1 MSVSLLIRAADRKLP
16 TANTSQ
22 QIPGSVGG
30 QCRIQDP
37 DPESGRG
44 SGSDLGSWDPGFG
57 RVWSGLA
64 GSGWLWPD
72 LGGSGWLGPV
82 RSGRVP
88 DFGSQDLDFGSQ
100 GQGLARVGWEGL
112 AEAGQVRFARIFQF
126 SSDFRFWA
134 QNRKSGGFPE
144 ILGFWCRDSDFDTI
158 LRSIL
163 APIWRQKT
171 RFFPE
176 NFVQILTIFEEN
188 RPYKKRPFFKTVE
201 KPVQNR
207 VSRQR
212 A

>member
-1 MSVSLLIRAADRKLP
+1 MASAGSRIRIL
-16 TANTSQ
+16 SQ
-22 QIPGSVGG
+22 GEGLAQI
-30 QCRIQDP
+30 
-37 DPESGRG
+37 
-44 SGSDLGSWDPGFG
+44 WDPGILD
-57 RVWSGLA
+57 LA
-64 GSGWLWPD
+64 GSGWL
-72 LGGSGWLGPV
+72 GSAGRVWLA

-144 ILGFWCRDSDFDTI
+144 ILRISQIYDVFFAI

>member
-1 MSVSLLIRAADRKLP
+1 MWVASAGSRIRIL
-16 TANTSQ
+16 SQ
-22 QIPGSVGG
+22 GEGLAQI
-30 QCRIQDP
+30 
-37 DPESGRG
+37 
-44 SGSDLGSWDPGFG
+44 WDPGIL
-57 RVWSGLA
+57 GLA
-64 GSGWLWPD
+64 GSGWL
-72 LGGSGWLGPV
+72 GSAGRVWLA